1 MRDTPSRNDGLTI
14 PCPICDHGFRPIGR
28 RRFCSDACR
37 QAAWRARQPVAPVA
51 PIPPR
56 SPRPVTVYECP
67 ECETRYLGTQRCP
80 DCHLF
85 CRRIG
90 PGGACPHCDEPVALV
105 ELSSHSTTTTGR
117 SPTASIVT
125 PTQTAPI

>member
-1 MRDTPSRNDGLTI
+1 MPDAPSRNDDRTIRLPDLRPRLPPVRSPTLLLGCLPSGGLA
-14 PCPICDHGFRPIGR
+14 CPPAGRSDRP
-28 RRFCSDACR
+28 DPA
-37 QAAWRARQPVAPVA
+37 
-51 PIPPR
+51 R
-56 SPRPVTVYECP
+56 SPRPATVYECP
-67 ECETRYLGTQRCP
+67 ACETRYLGEQRCP

-105 ELSSHSTTTTGR
+105 DLYSDSTTTTGR
-117 SPTASIVT
+117 SPIASIVT

>member
-1 MRDTPSRNDGLTI
+1 MPDTPSRNDDRTI
-14 PCPICDHGFRPIGR
+14 ACPICSHGFHPSGR

-37 QAAWRARQPVAPVA
+37 QAAWRARQPITPVV

-56 SPRPVTVYECP
+56 SPRPVIVYECP
-67 ECETRYLGTQRCP
+67 ACETRSLGTQRCP
-80 DCHLF
+80 ECHLF

>member
-1 MRDTPSRNDGLTI
+1 MPDTPSRHDDLTI
-14 PCPICDHGFRPIGR
+14 ACPICGHGFRPIGR

-67 ECETRYLGTQRCP
+67 ASLRSVPSKSVT
-80 DCHLF
+80 
-85 CRRIG
+85 
-90 PGGACPHCDEPVALV
+90 A
-105 ELSSHSTTTTGR
+105 R
-117 SPTASIVT
+117 SPRDEGLEQEVLF
-125 PTQTAPI
+125 

>member
-1 MRDTPSRNDGLTI
+1 MRDTPSRNDDLTI
-14 PCPICDHGFRPIGR
+14 TCPICGHGFHPIGR

-37 QAAWRARQPVAPVA
+37 QAAWRARQPVTPVA

-56 SPRPVTVYECP
+56 SPRPVTVYACP
-67 ECETRYLGTQRCP
+67 ACETRYLGTQRCP

-105 ELSSHSTTTTGR
+105 DLVSNSDATTSRSLGSSI
-117 SPTASIVT
+117 AI

>member
-1 MRDTPSRNDGLTI
+1 MPDAPSRNDDRMIT
-14 PCPICDHGFRPIGR
+14 CPICGHGFHPSGR

-37 QAAWRARQPVAPVA
+37 QAAWRARH
-51 PIPPR
+51 PIASALPLASR
-56 SPRPVTVYECP
+56 TPRPVTVYECP
-67 ECETRYLGTQRCP
+67 ACEARFLGEQRCP

-105 ELSSHSTTTTGR
+105 DLFADNGPTPGR
-117 SPTASIVT
+117 SLAGSTVT
-125 PTQTAPI
+125 TMETAPI